1 MSAAQTPIN
10 PIALFV
16 WTAMLF
22 IPIYAALIGGLY
34 LARRYI
40 PEARGIFDMA
50 VEPILFFPA
59 AVCAFL
65 IALKLVH

>member
-1 MSAAQTPIN
+1 MVEPQTPIN
-10 PIALFV
+10 PISLII
-16 WTAMLF
+16 WTGMLF
-22 IPIYAALIGGLY
+22 IPIYAVLLGTVY

-50 VEPILFFPA
+50 IEPILFFPA

-65 IALKLVH
+65 IALTIAR

>member
-10 PIALFV
+10 PISLIA
-16 WTAMLF
+16 WTAVLF
-22 IPIYAALIGGLY
+22 IPIYAALLGGLY

-50 VEPILFFPA
+50 LEPILFFPA

-65 IALKLVH
+65 IALNLAR

>member
-1 MSAAQTPIN
+1 MAEAQTPVN
-10 PIALFV
+10 PITLIVLSAV
-16 WTAMLF
+16 LF
-22 IPIYAALIGGLY
+22 IPIYAVLLGGLY

-50 VEPILFFPA
+50 IEPILFFPA

-65 IALKLVH
+65 LALIIAR

>member
-10 PIALFV
+10 PISLFV
-16 WTAMLF
+16 WTAVLF

-40 PEARGIFDMA
+40 PEARGIFEMTI
-50 VEPILFFPA
+50 EPILFFPA
-59 AVCAFL
+59 VVCAFL
-65 IALKLVH
+65 IALNLAR

>member
-1 MSAAQTPIN
+1 MGEAQNSIN
-10 PIALFV
+10 PISLIV
-16 WTAMLF
+16 WTAVLF
-22 IPIYAALIGGLY
+22 IPIYAAFLGTLY

-50 VEPILFFPA
+50 IEPILFFPA

-65 IALKLVH
+65 IALNLAR